1 MHRGG
6 LPDLSP
12 LADREFRGAAADI
25 HVEDGGIGRLGEFD
39 GARPMRGQK
48 AFQIRPCRG
57 ADEPPA
63 FLAEQLTDGARILPQ
78 RRLAGRDHR
87 AAVDVIRREPGGAI
101 RFRDKPTQR
110 RRVDLPGGS
119 EWSEDDRR
127 AIENLAC
134 CHDVAARQPLALPL
148 QHQPREDE
156 VRGRRANVDA
166 DALELDAF
174 ADVGK
179 GAVVEVNVV
188 FVAFVQGLH
197 LHFVIASPEGAW
209 RSHIER
215 GGRHG
220 PYGAS
225 RWLRH
230 FVAALLAMTDGTN
243 SSIFTWTPFALQ
255 RSTKRRWI
263 RGS

>member
-1 MHRGG
+1 PTR
-6 LPDLSP
+6 SP
-12 LADREFRGAAADI
+12 ST
-25 HVEDGGIGRLGEFD
+25 
-39 GARPMRGQK
+39 
-48 AFQIRPCRG
+48 
-57 ADEPPA
+57 EPPT
-63 FLAEQLTDGARILPQ
+63 LSL
-78 RRLAGRDHR
+78 
-87 AAVDVIRREPGGAI
+87 
-101 RFRDKPTQR
+101 
-110 RRVDLPGGS
+110 
-119 EWSEDDRR
+119 
-127 AIENLAC
+127 
-134 CHDVAARQPLALPL
+134 HDALPIS
-148 QHQPREDE
+148 
-156 VRGRRANVDA
+156 
-166 DALELDAF
+166 
-174 ADVGK
+174 DVGK

-197 LHFVIASPEGAW
+197 LHFVIASPEGAWRSAVASAALHQSVQGEAW